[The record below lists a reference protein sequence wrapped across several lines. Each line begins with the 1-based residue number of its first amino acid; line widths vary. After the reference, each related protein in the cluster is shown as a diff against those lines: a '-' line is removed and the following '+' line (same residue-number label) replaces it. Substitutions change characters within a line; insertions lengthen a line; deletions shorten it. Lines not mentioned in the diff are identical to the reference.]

1 MFQYNEEFDL
11 IILDL
16 MLPEVDG
23 FDICRQVR
31 QEKNTPIIMVSAKVK
46 VINPQGMHMRPAQ
59 VFVAEMAKYNSD
71 VTIVFGGKNVN
82 AKSIMHLMAACI
94 KQGSELEIRCEG
106 EQEAEA
112 LKAAVALVEAGLGDL

>member
-1 MFQYNEEFDL
+1 
-11 IILDL
+11 
-16 MLPEVDG
+16 
-23 FDICRQVR
+23 
-31 QEKNTPIIMVSAKVK
+31 MVSAKVK

-71 VTIVFGGKNVN
+71 VTIVFGGKTVN

-112 LKAAVALVEAGLGDL
+112 

>member
-1 MFQYNEEFDL
+1 
-11 IILDL
+11 
-16 MLPEVDG
+16 
-23 FDICRQVR
+23 
-31 QEKNTPIIMVSAKVK
+31 MVSANVK

-71 VTIVFGGKNVN
+71 VTIVFGGKNIN

>member
-1 MFQYNEEFDL
+1 
-11 IILDL
+11 
-16 MLPEVDG
+16 
-23 FDICRQVR
+23 
-31 QEKNTPIIMVSAKVK
+31 MVSAKTK
-46 VINPQGMHMRPAQ
+46 VINPQGLHMRPAQ
-59 VFVAEMAKYNSD
+59 LFVSEMAKYNSD
-71 VTIVFGGKNVN
+71 VTIVFNGKSVN